1 MDKEKRLAVLQEYVT
16 FYKNKLSEFNGK
28 KEWDRKDLQ
37 YKLFIS
43 EIEEYLFYV
52 KNYEDNNKEYCR
64 LYATY
69 RYNKHDFYILKKV
82 FTPLLTTYYLGD
94 RPVINI
100 IR

>member
-1 MDKEKRLAVLQEYVT
+1 MEKENRLAIYQRYVSY
-16 FYKNKLSEFNGK
+16 YKDSLSRFKG

-52 KNYEDNNKEYCR
+52 QKYENNNSEYCR
-64 LYATY
+64 LYAIY

-94 RPVINI
+94 RPVVNLY
-100 IR
+100 